1 MEIFDQLCV
10 PGSRVSGVFT
20 CGWGT
25 LVMTVIEKSALV
37 KFSAQQMFDLVNDI
51 EAYPQ
56 FLPWCS
62 NSRIIKR
69 ADDLVEA
76 ELMISK
82 GGFKKS
88 FSTRNRI
95 DRGGRLTVS
104 LLEGP
109 FSYLEGV
116 WDFMPLREDASKISL
131 NLEFEMSGKLA
142 SLAFG
147 AVFNQI
153 CNTMVSSFTTRAK
166 EIYG

>member
-1 MEIFDQLCV
+1 
-10 PGSRVSGVFT
+10 
-20 CGWGT
+20 
-25 LVMTVIEKSALV
+25 MTTVQKSALV

-62 NSRIIKR
+62 GSRIIKR
-69 ADDLVEA
+69 EEDDVVEA

-82 GGFKKS
+82 GGFKKT
-88 FSTRNRI
+88 FSTRNQA
-95 DRGGRLTVS
+95 DRGGRITVS
-104 LLEGP
+104 LLNGP

-116 WDFMPLREDASKISL
+116 WNFMPLREDASKISL
-131 NLEFEMSGKLA
+131 DLEFEMSGMLA

-153 CNTMVSSFTTRAK
+153 CNTMVSSFTSRAK
-166 EIYG
+166 QVYD